1 MIGRCRCR
9 SPVHGRTD
17 RVSVADRDESR
28 VTGFHP
34 VGSSSQQQIWRV
46 VVQQAGCT
54 SRARISCLARWTCTW
69 RWPLR
74 DLSIGVRDVD
84 AGLGERRQQA
94 GCVAVAALLTEWRAA
109 LASQLACTQTRVALT
124 PALAHLCA
132 VLAVY
137 SRSCGPAADT
147 GAPVAG
153 LYRRGAACTGGA
165 ATRGSAHGPLRLP
178 LRLGR
183 VWRTCSRQG
192 ILRTRWLDPRSN
204 KLYVELSRRPVR
216 GKFGVRRHTVS

>member
-1 MIGRCRCR
+1 MRHRVSPGGLFIEATEMACCCSASLLSRLHLARANFMIGQVDLHVEMASSRPFNRCARRRC
-9 SPVHGRTD
+9 
-17 RVSVADRDESR
+17 
-28 VTGFHP
+28 
-34 VGSSSQQQIWRV
+34 W
-46 VVQQAGCT
+46 
-54 SRARISCLARWTCTW
+54 
-69 RWPLR
+69 
-74 DLSIGVRDVD
+74 
-84 AGLGERRQQA
+84 LGERRQQA

>member
-1 MIGRCRCR
+1 M
-9 SPVHGRTD
+9 
-17 RVSVADRDESR
+17 
-28 VTGFHP
+28 
-34 VGSSSQQQIWRV
+34 
-46 VVQQAGCT
+46 
-54 SRARISCLARWTCTW
+54 
-69 RWPLR
+69 
-74 DLSIGVRDVD
+74 RDVD

-153 LYRRGAACTGGA
+153 LYRRGAACTGEVQRPEGVRTDPYDYHYAWAVCGVPAPARVSYERAGLTPA
-165 ATRGSAHGPLRLP
+165 ATSCTSSYLVGPSGASSVCGVTP
-178 LRLGR
+178 SPKNGGR
-183 VWRTCSRQG
+183 RDYMFGIWRAATMRATRRTCGEGPVGMSLCPAG
-192 ILRTRWLDPRSN
+192 RWRM
-204 KLYVELSRRPVR
+204 R
-216 GKFGVRRHTVS
+216 GVRDRDLGPAYAGARLLPEGQETWATT

>member
-1 MIGRCRCR
+1 MTAGCRAVLLAATAFWLAGRRLFKARSNGIGVGVFRQDGTSDRPL
-9 SPVHGRTD
+9 PVSISGAD
-17 RVSVADRDESR
+17 RVLVAHRDSR
-28 VTGFHP
+28 CVTGFHP
-34 VGSSSQQQIWRV
+34 VGSSSKQQRWRV
-46 VVQQAGCT
+46 VVRQAC
-54 SRARISCLARWTCTW
+54 S
-69 RWPLR
+69 
-74 DLSIGVRDVD
+74 
-84 AGLGERRQQA
+84 
-94 GCVAVAALLTEWRAA
+94 
-109 LASQLACTQTRVALT
+109 ALT

-137 SRSCGPAADT
+137 SRCCGPAAGT

-165 ATRGSAHGPLRLP
+165 ATRGSAHGPLVRLL

-192 ILRTRWLDPRSN
+192 ILRTRWLDPRS